1 LSGPKSSKGS
11 YFSESSLVFSKLE
24 GGKHQGELRC
34 QNQKGNSTWTLAF
47 AHWSQWVG
55 WTSCSKSCR
64 DYPSGLPGQKTRHR
78 VCQNPSEADICQG
91 EEIEREDCTGELGT
105 DVFCPI
111 PPVVSA
117 WTPWSSCSHSCGGGT
132 RRRSRRCEKGSFPS
146 KPGEDVCPT
155 KGGVAFELV
164 EQECA
169 AGPCPQP
176 CLWESWAAWG
186 SCSESCHPAT
196 SPARGTR
203 QRRRTVK
210 SASKHGGAPCE
221 GESVEQGTCE
231 SPSCPEDCRVSG
243 WSVWSSCSSRTQQKG
258 VRTRSRT
265 VIHHPRYGGKRCPTV
280 TERKICSVVQCKGCP
295 VSWKYL

>member
-1 LSGPKSSKGS
+1 M
-11 YFSESSLVFSKLE
+11 
-24 GGKHQGELRC
+24 
-34 QNQKGNSTWTLAF
+34 
-47 AHWSQWVG
+47 
-55 WTSCSKSCR
+55 
-64 DYPSGLPGQKTRHR
+64 
-78 VCQNPSEADICQG
+78 
-91 EEIEREDCTGELGT
+91 
-105 DVFCPI
+105 
-111 PPVVSA
+111 
-117 WTPWSSCSHSCGGGT
+117 SCGGGT

-221 GESVEQGTCE
+221 GESMEQGTCE
-231 SPSCPEDCRVSG
+231 SPSCPEGKRVSFMTL
-243 WSVWSSCSSRTQQKG
+243 SNLFTIRLSCQWLECLELLFLQVNLR
-258 VRTRSRT
+258 
-265 VIHHPRYGGKRCPTV
+265 I
-280 TERKICSVVQCKGCP
+280 
-295 VSWKYL
+295 